1 MAITPLPGLDRSSTS
16 FKADV
21 DTFFASSLPV
31 FSNEVNTVMAAVD
44 ADAVATAADRVQ
56 TGLDRSSTA
65 ESAAAALSSKNA
77 AATSASG
84 AATSAST
91 ATTQASTATT
101 QASNA
106 SGSASGAGTSATNA
120 ATSASGASNSA
131 TTATTQASNASTSA
145 SSASTSASNA
155 ATSATGASGSAS
167 TATTQASNASTSAS
181 GASTSASTATTK
193 ASEASS
199 SAAAALSSKNAA
211 ATSETNAADSAADAA
226 ASAYD
231 VSNKANT
238 ASPTFTGT
246 VTLPAVSLAGTVAG
260 GGNQI
265 NNVVIGASTPLAGSF
280 TTLSAGGPITVSGI
294 APFIDLKESG
304 TSIGLLSSTDVFSG
318 TSKDVVLYG
327 RAGKKL
333 HFWSEG
339 SVSDATPGS
348 AVLSSTGLAVTG
360 AISATGSM
368 SSGGLVTGTAL
379 TANGAASYKSIA
391 RSGTNDSQF
400 QFYAFDGITSQ
411 GFFNAQPL
419 GLDWYAPNTT
429 KVLAATSTGLAVTG
443 VISASGNARI
453 GSNVDGGF
461 SGVNLT
467 LGSAS
472 GTNRGISFKRNDTNA
487 DTAFFYGDD
496 STAYLG
502 ANTGPLNLYASGAL
516 RGAFTSTGLAVTGAI
531 NATGAIS
538 GASST
543 FNGGIETL
551 LRLQSSN
558 SGTTGTDG
566 ALFSI
571 DSANN
576 AYLWNYEAA
585 PTIFGTNNTERAR
598 IDSAGNLGIGGTANN
613 YAGFKTL
620 AVIGPDTTHS
630 GIVRV
635 RTSDD
640 SIGMNIYADATGP
653 LFNTTNNPLRF
664 LITDVERMRLDSAG
678 NLGIGT
684 SSPSAAAGTA
694 LAINGAGNQAR
705 LAFKNTST
713 GDTASD
719 GFQIGIDSAGEA
731 LVDQRENLPIRFS
744 TNAIERMRLDS
755 AGNLGL
761 GVVPSTWEASGA
773 LQLGNNSGESFGYSK
788 RGVTQNA
795 YFDGSSFRYY
805 GTAAASLYQPS
816 NGSHAWYNAPS
827 GTAGT
832 TFSFTQAMTLD
843 ASGNLGIG
851 TSSPS
856 AALSIERASDSAEI
870 KLKQTGAGGRDY
882 RIASTGASYGSAGH
896 LVVYDATA
904 GAERARID
912 SSGNLLVGSTSA
924 LSTSKLWLQGD
935 FVTNNGIGFRSTPA
949 TGTAYFNY
957 FVYNASAVGSISST
971 GSSTSYTTT
980 SDYRLKNTVAPMTG
994 ALDKVALLKPVTYK
1008 WNADGSDGQG
1018 FIAHELAEVEPG
1030 CVTGEKDATETR
1042 TVETSPAIPAVLD
1055 AEGVETSPAVA
1066 AVTEEQVFPK
1076 YQGIDTSFL
1085 VATLAAAIQEQQV
1098 LIKDLTARLAALEAA

>member
-443 VISASGNARI
+443 VIS
-453 GSNVDGGF
+453 
-461 SGVNLT
+461 
-467 LGSAS
+467 
-472 GTNRGISFKRNDTNA
+472 
-487 DTAFFYGDD
+487 
-496 STAYLG
+496 
-502 ANTGPLNLYASGAL
+502 
-516 RGAFTSTGLAVTGAI
+516 
-531 NATGAIS
+531 ATGAIS